1 MHGTP
6 LTASTPADAQRRHIV
21 GAALAAAVTACS
33 LAGPARSQPSKNP
46 HQDPAMNNLKK
57 IQAFFAAYAA
67 KDVAG
72 VSAVMAPDI
81 SWTIPGHH
89 PLAGTKRGIDEV
101 LAFFDQLGK
110 ANFKA
115 EPLVVVE
122 SGDYVVDHHRGWSDV
137 AGGLDLTWCLVFR
150 FESGKIKEV
159 VNFCADQHRA
169 DLFFW
174 KVFPLKPIPGRLA

>member
-1 MHGTP
+1 MNQAPPTDDQQP
-6 LTASTPADAQRRHIV
+6 DARRRQIVRTAVAT
-21 GAALAAAVTACS
+21 AVASCS
-33 LAGPARSQPSKNP
+33 VAGPARSQPSRSTC
-46 HQDPAMNNLKK
+46 QDSAISNLNK
-57 IQAFFAAYAA
+57 IRAFFAAYAA

-72 VSAVMAPDI
+72 VSALLAPDI
-81 SWTIPGHH
+81 SWVVPGHH
-89 PLAGTKRGIDEV
+89 PLAGTKRGIAEV

-115 EPLVVVE
+115 QPLAVVE
-122 SGDYVVDHHRGWSDV
+122 SGEYVIDHHRGWSEV

-150 FESGKIKEV
+150 FESGRIKEV

-174 KVFPLKPIPGRLA
+174 KVFALKPIPDRLA